1 MIEDYRDDRGM
12 KKQPFI
18 IIFDIDKTIIG
29 DISIIEKERA
39 LLEYI
44 YNVCKKKGVS
54 TKCPSMDLI
63 DIQDVLKDELL
74 RPNVCDFINFCDKKF
89 RNAEIFFYTNSAY
102 AWTNDFIGKNLEKA
116 LKIKINRPFFTRE
129 NSMNETMKKSLA
141 NIYPTIISTLAKR
154 YPSLNDGDVAE
165 YVLNNRTVFIDDI
178 KDNIFAY
185 TNRQLVCP
193 AYNYTPYY
201 DIYERCITKYKMSPQ
216 IFDDKDIL
224 KYMSDNTIP
233 VYNIN
238 GNAWQKNKEYIA
250 IFNLYYTKHAEI
262 SKIKNASTGGSYFKD
277 LIAELSK
284 KSVSAERLTDKNIMT
299 LNTKLSVKETKAPK
313 ATKTVKDVKEPKATK
328 KKPKAT
334 K

>member
-1 MIEDYRDDRGM
+1 M

-29 DISIIEKERA
+29 NIDIVVKERA

-74 RPNVCDFINFCDKKF
+74 RPNVSDFINFCDKKF
-89 RNAEIFFYTNSAY
+89 RNVGAAGVEVFFYTNSGY

-141 NIYPTIISTLAKR
+141 NIYPTIIGTLAKR

-165 YVLNNRTVFIDDI
+165 YVLNNRTIFIDDI

-201 DIYERCITKYKMSPQ
+201 DIYEKCITKYKMSPQ

-250 IFNLYYTKHAEI
+250 LFNLYYTKHAEI
-262 SKIKNASTGGSYFKD
+262 SKIKNADTGGTYFKY

-299 LNTKLSVKETKAPK
+299 LNTKLSVKEPKAPK
-313 ATKTVKDVKEPKATK
+313 ATKKATK
-328 KKPKAT
+328 KAK
-334 K
+334 

>member
-1 MIEDYRDDRGM
+1 M

-29 DISIIEKERA
+29 DISIVEKERA
-39 LLEYI
+39 LLGYI

-54 TKCPSMDLI
+54 AKCPSMDLI

-74 RPNVCDFINFCDKKF
+74 RPNVSDFINFCDTKF
-89 RNAEIFFYTNSAY
+89 KNVEVFFYTNSAY
-102 AWTNDFIGKNLEKA
+102 SWTNDFIGKNLEKA

-129 NSMNETMKKSLA
+129 NSMSGTMKKSLA
-141 NIYPTIISTLAKR
+141 NIYPIIIGTLAKR
-154 YPSLNDGDVAE
+154 YPSLNDGDIAE

-201 DIYERCITKYKMSPQ
+201 DIYEKCITKYKMSPQ

-224 KYMSDNTIP
+224 QYMSDNTIP
-233 VYNIN
+233 IYNIN
-238 GNAWQKNKEYIA
+238 GNAWQQSKEYIA
-250 IFNLYYTKHAEI
+250 ISNMYYTKHAEI
-262 SKIKNASTGGSYFKD
+262 SKIKNTDTYYKD

-284 KSVSAERLTDKNIMT
+284 KSVSDERLTDKNIMT
-299 LNTKLSVKETKAPK
+299 LNTKLSVKEPIETKP
-313 ATKTVKDVKEPKATK
+313 T
-328 KKPKAT
+328 KKPKKPT

>member
-1 MIEDYRDDRGM
+1 M

-29 DISIIEKERA
+29 SIDIVVKERA

-54 TKCPSMDLI
+54 AKCPSMDLI
-63 DIQDVLKDELL
+63 DIQDVLKEELL
-74 RPNVCDFINFCDKKF
+74 RPNVSDFINFCDKKF
-89 RNAEIFFYTNSAY
+89 RNAEIFFYTNSGY

-250 IFNLYYTKHAEI
+250 LFNMYYTKHAEI
-262 SKIKNASTGGSYFKD
+262 SKIKNASTGGTYFKD
-277 LIAELSK
+277 IIAELSK
-284 KSVSAERLTDKNIMT
+284 KSVNAERLTDKNIMT
-299 LNTKLSVKETKAPK
+299 LNTKLSIKTPK
-313 ATKTVKDVKEPKATK
+313 ATKTVKDVKETKATK
-328 KKPKAT
+328 KT

>member
-1 MIEDYRDDRGM
+1 M

-89 RNAEIFFYTNSAY
+89 KDTKDTKVEVFFYTNSAY

-129 NSMNETMKKSLA
+129 NSMNGTMKKSLA
-141 NIYPTIISTLAKR
+141 NIYPIIISVLAKR

-165 YVLNNRTVFIDDI
+165 YVLNNRTIFIDDI

-201 DIYERCITKYKMSPQ
+201 DIYEKCITKYKMSPQ

-238 GNAWQKNKEYIA
+238 GNAWQQNKEYIA

-262 SKIKNASTGGSYFKD
+262 SKIKNADTGGTYYKD

-299 LNTKLSVKETKAPK
+299 LNTKLSVKEPT
-313 ATKTVKDVKEPKATK
+313 EQ

-334 K
+334 TKKPTK